1 MLDDNDENLHVSSQC
16 HFDPRTNV
24 LCYNVVVVGP
34 TIVGKTPCN
43 AKCKCGTIARKKKEA
58 MSRNDTPKKELTNK
72 I

>member
-43 AKCKCGTIARKKKEA
+43 AKCKCGTIARKKKRQCQET
-58 MSRNDTPKKELTNK
+58 TPQKKN
-72 I
+72 